1 MKTGKLVKT
10 LAAAALVAAIACT
23 AVTGQAAPMRGA
35 VSASTAL
42 QEVSK
47 QEQIY
52 GINTGYIYGTAGT
65 LQWRIG
71 AQGGGLY
78 VNRLTG
84 NVAYHFN
91 VGDLSFVYN
100 SSQDENYGFGNGVTC
115 EQAPRMEKLSDTVFK
130 NVRDDGSTTYYVN
143 GSCDYSGA
151 SSAHLNTY
159 PDGSSQLTLG
169 VHQKIVTLFDEKGRA
184 NNQAR
189 YPFGQMT
196 PVMTYFYYYEE
207 SGYLGEIYSQGKADD
222 LHYVQDA
229 NGQYRLDN
237 VVSGGQTYT
246 FAFDGSG
253 NLTQV
258 TGGGDTLTFGYQEG
272 TSLLTSV
279 SSSQTGKNIRAG
291 YVEVA
296 GRNRASSIRQTDAAG
311 SVLDSVQLA
320 YGSNQTI
327 VVNNDGSVTILHFN
341 EDGYPIS

>member
-1 MKTGKLVKT
+1 
-10 LAAAALVAAIACT
+10 
-23 AVTGQAAPMRGA
+23 
-35 VSASTAL
+35 
-42 QEVSK
+42 
-47 QEQIY
+47 
-52 GINTGYIYGTAGT
+52 
-65 LQWRIG
+65 
-71 AQGGGLY
+71 
-78 VNRLTG
+78 
-84 NVAYHFN
+84 
-91 VGDLSFVYN
+91 
-100 SSQDENYGFGNGVTC
+100 
-115 EQAPRMEKLSDTVFK
+115 
-130 NVRDDGSTTYYVN
+130 
-143 GSCDYSGA
+143 
-151 SSAHLNTY
+151 
-159 PDGSSQLTLG
+159 
-169 VHQKIVTLFDEKGRA
+169 
-184 NNQAR
+184 
-189 YPFGQMT
+189 
-196 PVMTYFYYYEE
+196 MTYFYYYEE

>member
-115 EQAPRMEKLSDTVFK
+115 AQAPRMEKLSDTVFK

-246 FAFDGSG
+246 AKRAK
-253 NLTQV
+253 
-258 TGGGDTLTFGYQEG
+258 TFGPAMWKWLG
-272 TSLLTSV
+272 ATAPPRS
-279 SSSQTGKNIRAG
+279 G
-291 YVEVA
+291 
-296 GRNRASSIRQTDAAG
+296 RQTQRVLCWTAYSLPTAATRQ
-311 SVLDSVQLA
+311 SWSTTTAALPFCTLMRTVIQLA
-320 YGSNQTI
+320 NLAKPHAAVSLSTLQ
-327 VVNNDGSVTILHFN
+327 
-341 EDGYPIS
+341 